1 MLRDHLDQ
9 GVGTGVTE
17 MDGGDILGGYKSV
30 LKLKC
35 VDSCRIL
42 EICLKPLNCTLK
54 RVNFM
59 VYKLYLNIKANQQF
73 SLRNHH
79 KFSFQ
84 SYLPI
89 ILCC

>member
-54 RVNFM
+54 RVNFI
-59 VYKLYLNIKANQQF
+59 VYKLYFNKAILNIPPFKTL
-73 SLRNHH
+73 SIRL
-79 KFSFQ
+79 
-84 SYLPI
+84 
-89 ILCC
+89 